1 MINRKKKVLRNDNKG
16 EIIYKRTAKEREKKK
31 KTGMNNLLLIFCWFF
46 FLLPSFHGPIKNGN
60 KLLRKKK
67 VF

>member
-31 KTGMNNLLLIFCWFF
+31 KNWNE
-46 FLLPSFHGPIKNGN
+46 
-60 KLLRKKK
+60 
-67 VF
+67 